1 MASQSEREA
10 DSALARRRGLDAAG
24 EPRLVPRIVATRLVR
39 ETPMVVERARAR
51 IPAGWGRARPGGVAL
66 VDPATGHT
74 VYARRE
80 DCRLPRE

>member
-1 MASQSEREA
+1 M
-10 DSALARRRGLDAAG
+10 SALARHRGLDDAG
-24 EPRLVPRIVATRLVR
+24 EPRLVPRIISTRLSR
-39 ETPMVVERARAR
+39 ETPMIVERARAR
-51 IPAGWGRARPGGVAL
+51 IPADWGLSRPGGVAL